1 MVTPN
6 NSLNFRYSYPDKILN
21 NKAQRRTWEIHLR
34 TNVVILNE
42 YIDDNAFNESD
53 LFEED
58 EATMSNISILDI
70 YIKAELIDNNSTFKW
85 VSKSFF
91 NDSGYCN

>member
-1 MVTPN
+1 MLN
-6 NSLNFRYSYPDKILN
+6 NSLNFRYSYSDKILN
-21 NKAQRRTWEIHLR
+21 NKTQRRTWEIHLI

-42 YIDDNAFNESD
+42 FIDDNAFNESD
-53 LFEED
+53 LFEVD

-70 YIKAELIDNNSTFKW
+70 YIKAELTDHNSTLKW

-91 NDSGYCN
+91 NDTGYCN